1 MSEDSLRRAI
11 DQLYDAFSKY
21 PRPLTYRACG
31 CCSSGRVLEGER
43 WNGTNRP
50 VVEVDSPGAELP
62 VRMISPSALADIAEY
77 VPLTAGTIELF
88 KHYLPRLLEIVI
100 TDGFPNDWPDLPVQ
114 LSRLAWGN
122 GERAAAWWDWPTAER
137 TAVQQFLDA
146 LWAERRR
153 GDLVS
158 ADETLSGIAMAVPN
172 LQPFLE
178 SWNRDPNEDA
188 IATLHAFRA
197 AERSNAD
204 EPWESV
210 WWDGSDEP
218 VSSNHVRLLAWLNEP

>member
-1 MSEDSLRRAI
+1 
-11 DQLYDAFSKY
+11 
-21 PRPLTYRACG
+21 
-31 CCSSGRVLEGER
+31 
-43 WNGTNRP
+43 
-50 VVEVDSPGAELP
+50 
-62 VRMISPSALADIAEY
+62 MISPSALADIAEY

-188 IATLHAFRA
+188 IATLHHRRPAALVARTQRLDAQTNERTFGDPTVNAVQSRA
-197 AERSNAD
+197 RPTDAD
-204 EPWESV
+204 
-210 WWDGSDEP
+210 
-218 VSSNHVRLLAWLNEP
+218 L